1 MFGGVSST
9 VYDALAEPT
18 RRRILDLLRQ
28 GELPVNDLVA
38 ALDVAQPNVSKH
50 LRVLGEAGLV
60 RARAEGRRRVYALRS
75 EPLRELDVWLAPYR
89 RFWADRLDDLEAHLD
104 SMDDREDGR

>member
-1 MFGGVSST
+1 MT
-9 VYDALAEPT
+9 TTLYDVLADDT

-38 ALDVAQPNVSKH
+38 ALGVAQPNVSKH
-50 LRVLGEAGLV
+50 LRALSEAGLV
-60 RARAEGRRRVYALRS
+60 RARPEGRRRVYALRP

-89 RFWADRLDDLEAHLD
+89 RFWADRLDALEAHLD
-104 SMDDREDGR
+104 EMED